1 MVDWMVELEKRKN
14 KEATGNP
21 AVETKTPVLW
31 HILLYQFILF
41 YFDFFLLLYLRCM
54 LQKMTCMP
62 NCPTHLDHLVRWILQ
77 ACHS

>member
-31 HILLYQFILF
+31 HILLYQFILISF
-41 YFDFFLLLYLRCM
+41 CYY
-54 LQKMTCMP
+54 T
-62 NCPTHLDHLVRWILQ
+62 
-77 ACHS
+77 